1 LLASFGA
8 LETPPP
14 AARPRNGWG
23 AQRKGRRK
31 VLDVVTHKPNW
42 DKICVMVIDDNTFM
56 RNLLVNTIKSFGI
69 ENTVAEPDCATA
81 IKRLKMSKTDPIA
94 AGIGTVDM
102 IISDYLMDGVDGNL
116 FLHWI
121 RTNQDVPDRFV
132 PFVMVS
138 GAADQ
143 FVVEQARDTGVNEF
157 LAKPFSARSVADRI
171 LAVVNSPRQYVLA
184 PGYFGPDR
192 RRVALKVGDERRKT
206 RKSEIQIVTPDSKI
220 RTLREDVDAIYFRA
234 NNRLREKL
242 GPGAREPVHFDPLI
256 IDAAQARIQRLVGDY
271 ADWVKRYVLSMA
283 NSLSALEIG
292 GWPEDGNAK
301 HIANINRIAHELRGQ
316 SGTFDYQLITSF
328 AKSLYLATMDSEMKI
343 TEDRVKL
350 VGAHIDAIR
359 NVFRNRIT
367 GDGGQVGKAL
377 LREIKNA
384 TQKYK

>member
-1 LLASFGA
+1 M
-8 LETPPP
+8 
-14 AARPRNGWG
+14 
-23 AQRKGRRK
+23 RK
-31 VLDVVTHKPNW
+31 LNW
-42 DKICVMVIDDNTFM
+42 DKICVMVVDDNTFM

-81 IKRLKMSKTDPIA
+81 IKRLKLSKTDPIA
-94 AGIGTVDM
+94 AGIGTIDL
-102 IISDYLMDGVDGNL
+102 IISDYLMEGVDGNL

-143 FVVEQARDTGVNEF
+143 FVVEQARDTGVTEF

-171 LAVVNSPRQYVLA
+171 LAVVNAPRQYVLA

-192 RRVALKVGDERRKT
+192 RRADIEVRQDRRRT
-206 RKSEIQIVTPDSKI
+206 RDSEVQVVKPDSDI
-220 RTLREDVDAIYFRA
+220 RSLREDVRAIYFRP
-234 NNRLREKL
+234 NNRIREKL
-242 GPGAREPVHFDPLI
+242 GPAAREPVHFDPLI
-256 IDAAQARIQRLVGDY
+256 IDAAQERIQRLVGDY
-271 ADWVKRYVLSMA
+271 ADWVKRYISSMA
-283 NSLSALEIG
+283 NSLSSLEIG

-328 AKSLYLATMDSEMKI
+328 GKSLYQATMDSEMKV
-343 TEDRVKL
+343 TEDRRKL
-350 VGAHIDAIR
+350 IAAHIDAIR

-377 LREIKNA
+377 LREIENA
-384 TQKYK
+384 VKRYQ